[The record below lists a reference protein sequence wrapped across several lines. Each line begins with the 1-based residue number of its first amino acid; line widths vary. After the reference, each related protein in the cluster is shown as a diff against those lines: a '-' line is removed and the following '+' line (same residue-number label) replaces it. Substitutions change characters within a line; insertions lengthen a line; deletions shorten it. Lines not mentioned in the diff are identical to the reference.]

1 MTYLCLFQDLF
12 PKTKLAGLTATVTKM
27 LRAEI
32 IESLGLLRFL
42 LRFLQTEADQIATF
56 HYDMLIEILRPHSLF

>member
-1 MTYLCLFQDLF
+1 MTYLCLFQDLI

-32 IESLGLLRFL
+32 I
-42 LRFLQTEADQIATF
+42 
-56 HYDMLIEILRPHSLF
+56 